1 MLILGY
7 LELET
12 SYWPPASNDNGCSS
26 TAWNLKKRK
35 AFSAFLRF
43 ELKWIIY
50 CYIANMRGSL
60 SSDIQS
66 QRSGFEAQWA
76 AKVFEMNIRN
86 DWMSAVLTLKCST
99 LILTWYKPST
109 HLMVYPYPNKT
120 SKYIFAMSLRTGQDS
135 TTLQG
140 SVVWGPISPNPGI
153 NFNSS
158 FLWFCLKAFSLI
170 IFGFLFR
177 ASNHQIIE
185 NEFKPPL

>member
-86 DWMSAVLTLKCST
+86 DWMSAVLTLRCST
-99 LILTWYKPST
+99 LILKLDTSLQHIWWFIHTQIKLQST
-109 HLMVYPYPNKT
+109 F
-120 SKYIFAMSLRTGQDS
+120 SRW
-135 TTLQG
+135 
-140 SVVWGPISPNPGI
+140 VWEQARIALP
-153 NFNSS
+153 
-158 FLWFCLKAFSLI
+158 
-170 IFGFLFR
+170 FR
-177 ASNHQIIE
+177 AQLFE
-185 NEFKPPL
+185 GRLALTQG